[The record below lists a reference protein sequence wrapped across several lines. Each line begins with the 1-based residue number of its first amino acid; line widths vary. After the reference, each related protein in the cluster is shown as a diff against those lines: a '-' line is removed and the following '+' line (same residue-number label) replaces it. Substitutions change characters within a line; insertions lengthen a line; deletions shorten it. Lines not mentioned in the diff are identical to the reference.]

1 MKHRIGTYA
10 NGQIQTNTAVCRCP
24 ERAQGFK
31 GPKTV
36 IHDATIHVQIRVAE
50 RPISEMPGSKNKL
63 RTAFGKREQ
72 WSRKR

>member
-1 MKHRIGTYA
+1 MVHTQMDKFRLIL
-10 NGQIQTNTAVCRCP
+10 RSCP

-36 IHDATIHVQIRVAE
+36 IHDATVHVQIRVAE
-50 RPISEMPGSKNKL
+50 RPISKMPGNKNKL